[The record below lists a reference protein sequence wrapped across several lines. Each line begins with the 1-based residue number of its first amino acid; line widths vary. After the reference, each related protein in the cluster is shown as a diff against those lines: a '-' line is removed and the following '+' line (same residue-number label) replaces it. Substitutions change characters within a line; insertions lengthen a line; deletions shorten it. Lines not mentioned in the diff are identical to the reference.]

1 MAYIDTNDWE
11 NVVKEEARVIDDADL
26 GEVQEVLRDKLDTKS
41 GVVDKE
47 TYTIPR
53 NLVEKFDGHKQLFR
67 ITKGEANS
75 LQGQGIM
82 I

>member
-1 MAYIDTNDWE
+1 MAYIDNNDWE
-11 NVVKEEARVIDDADL
+11 NVVKEEARGIDNAEL
-26 GEVQEVLRDKLDTKS
+26 GEVQEVLRDKVITKS

-53 NLVEKFDGHKQLFR
+53 NLVEKLDGHKLFSR
-67 ITKGEANS
+67 ITKEEANN

-82 I
+82 R

>member
-1 MAYIDTNDWE
+1 MAYFDNNNWE
-11 NVVKEEARVIDDADL
+11 NVVKEEARGIDDADL
-26 GEVQEVLRDKLDTKS
+26 GEVQEVPRDKVVAKS

-53 NLVEKFDGHKQLFR
+53 NLVEKLDGHKLLFR
-67 ITKGEANS
+67 ITKEEANN

-82 I
+82 T